1 MESKKNSLSTYL
13 SIFLILVLINTLLSR
28 FAIVNS
34 PISPAPGVSG
44 IYFAVAFMIAFGLWY
59 GMWGAL
65 SAYLGCLI
73 GAGTLIDMPFS
84 MNIIWSLADFWQV
97 LIPLVAFVSLGA
109 DITLKTRR
117 DVAIFLV
124 FGLFLNNLVG
134 AVWGSS
140 TLVAGGI
147 VPWSEF
153 GNVFRGWFIG
163 NLVVTIL
170 ITPLLLRFVTPHL
183 RNTRSYVRGY
193 WS

>member
-1 MESKKNSLSTYL
+1 MEFKKASLSTYL

-44 IYFAVAFMIAFGLWY
+44 IYFAVAFTIAFGLWY
-59 GMWGAL
+59 GMWGAI
-65 SAYLGCLI
+65 SAYFGCLI
-73 GAGTLIDMPFS
+73 GGGTLIDMPLS

-109 DITLKTRR
+109 DITLRTRR

-134 AVWGSS
+134 AIWGSS
-140 TLVAGGI
+140 ILVAGGI
-147 VPWSEF
+147 VPWSEY

-170 ITPLLLRFVTPHL
+170 ITPLLLRFVTPYL
-183 RNTRSYVRGY
+183 SNTRSYVRGY

>member
-1 MESKKNSLSTYL
+1 MESKNDSLSTHL
-13 SIFLILVLINTLLSR
+13 GIFLILVLINTLLSR

-34 PISPAPGVSG
+34 PISPTPGVSG
-44 IYFAVAFMIAFGLWY
+44 IYFAAAFMIAFGLWY

-73 GAGTLIDMPFS
+73 GGGTLIDMPFS

-147 VPWSEF
+147 VPWSEY

-170 ITPLLLRFVTPHL
+170 ITPLLLRFVTPYL